1 MGLSYTRVDC
11 QASACFP
18 ALLVSHI
25 LTGKTNGACECAGNR
40 NVLGLGDPVGV
51 AGRQAPAKWIQM
63 PPSLQRSMDALTS
76 SCRNAEH
83 VMPASAVTG
92 QTRSMHLLICVMD
105 LANLARDSASEP
117 GNYDSA
123 VYSDLPTAIALSVSC
138 LPRAPGFVI
147 LKSESFRRP
156 VLFPLFLCL
165 SVRMVDTAVVLYPRN
180 LHARLTRLPVRC
192 IELRSR
198 CWSCDEVS

>member
-1 MGLSYTRVDC
+1 
-11 QASACFP
+11 
-18 ALLVSHI
+18 
-25 LTGKTNGACECAGNR
+25 
-40 NVLGLGDPVGV
+40 
-51 AGRQAPAKWIQM
+51 M

-83 VMPASAVTG
+83 VMSASAVTG

-105 LANLARDSASEP
+105 LASLARDSMSEP

-123 VYSDLPTAIALSVSC
+123 VYSDLLTAIALAVSC

-165 SVRMVDTAVVLYPRN
+165 SVRTVDTAVVLYPRN